1 MTLRAFNNAT
11 QSEPYLAVP
20 VVGKIVAVEGAQPL
34 PTGGVGYYS
43 SNTYYTI
50 QTSLPGNGVMSLTKQ
65 RPEIRLWS
73 HGEVLL
79 DAEYLIGK
87 SVQGVFIANEV
98 RWNFIEPPA
107 FATCG
112 AAPGAA
118 GEPIIDPNR
127 RGVVSRRGIDL
138 PPIDGDPGNAAG
150 GSGSG
155 ATGTTDGGIT

>member
-20 VVGKIVAVEGAQPL
+20 VVGKIVAVDGAQPL

-50 QTSLPGNGVMSLTKQ
+50 QTSLPGHGVMMLVKQ

-79 DAEYLIGK
+79 DAEHLIGK

-107 FATCG
+107 FASCG
-112 AAPGAA
+112 PAPVVA
-118 GEPIIDPNR
+118 GQTIIDPNR
-127 RGVVSRRGIDL
+127 RGAFRTGIVL
-138 PPIDGDPGNAAG
+138 PPIDGVPLDNSSG